1 MKKYSLRVPVTAA
14 LLAALS
20 IVLGKFA
27 AISIGDTI
35 RISFENLPLILASVI
50 LGPLW
55 GMGSAVC
62 ADLLG
67 CVLRGYGII
76 PLITFAQA
84 MMGLVPGLFTR
95 LVFRRTSAPAV
106 AASVMLSHV
115 ICSMGIKTAAL
126 HFSYGS
132 PFLPLLGSRVL
143 LYLAIGAAEAYIC
156 AMLVRNSV
164 VRREFSLPDAP
175 RRHKDPAKAAENAPR
190 GAEPEASHT
199 EKETDEE

>member
-35 RISFENLPLILASVI
+35 RISFENLPLILSSVI

-55 GMGSAVC
+55 GLGTAVC

-84 MMGLVPGLFTR
+84 MMGLVPGLLTR
-95 LVFRRTSAPAV
+95 IVFRRTSAGAV
-106 AASVMLSHV
+106 AVSAMLSHV

-143 LYLAIGAAEAYIC
+143 LYLGIGAAEAYIC
-156 AMLVRNSV
+156 ALLVRNSA

-175 RRHKDPAKAAENAPR
+175 CRRETSDNTAKKSQT
-190 GAEPEASHT
+190 EALHDG
-199 EKETDEE
+199 KETDSK

>member
-1 MKKYSLRVPVTAA
+1 MKKYNLRVPVTAA

-55 GMGSAVC
+55 GMASAVT

-76 PLITFAQA
+76 PLITVAQA
-84 MMGLVPGLFTR
+84 MMGLVPGLISR
-95 LVFRRTSAPAV
+95 LVLRRTTAPAV
-106 AASVMLSHV
+106 AVSVILSHV
-115 ICSMGIKTAAL
+115 ICSMGLKTAAL
-126 HFSYGS
+126 HLSYGS
-132 PFLPLLGSRVL
+132 PFWPLLWSRVG
-143 LYLAIGAAEAYIC
+143 LYAAIGALEAYIC
-156 AMLVRNSV
+156 AMLVRNSA
-164 VRREFSLPDAP
+164 VRREFALPDAN
-175 RRHKDPAKAAENAPR
+175 PARKKKGNNA
-190 GAEPEASHT
+190 
-199 EKETDEE
+199 K

>member
-1 MKKYSLRVPVTAA
+1 MKKYNLRVPVTAA

-27 AISIGDTI
+27 AIGIGDTI

-55 GMGSAVC
+55 GVATAVC

-76 PLITFAQA
+76 PLITAAQA
-84 MMGLVPGLFTR
+84 MMGLVPGLLTR
-95 LVFRRTSAPAV
+95 LVFRRTSAPSVAV
-106 AASVMLSHV
+106 SVMLSHML
-115 ICSMGIKTAAL
+115 CSMCLKTAAL
-126 HFSYGS
+126 HLSYGS
-132 PFLPLLGSRVL
+132 PFWPLLGSRVL

-156 AMLVRNSV
+156 AMLVRNSA
-164 VRREFSLPDAP
+164 VRREFSLPDSPRAP
-175 RRHKDPAKAAENAPR
+175 HNIRKSPAQSKTELS
-190 GAEPEASHT
+190 GEEAKS
-199 EKETDEE
+199 E